1 MKKFIKITA
10 VVGVIIVVLGIVC
23 IVAGISKGGSN
34 IVKEEIGKT
43 FAKAKVKIE
52 KNDTTGMT
60 KLENNSDTI
69 DMVSVNN
76 LKLDLFTIT
85 LELISQISSTTTRP
99 FSFNVVPVSIMSTIP
114 SLIPSIG
121 ASSTDPSIFMISTSI
136 PLPSK

>member
-76 LKLDLFTIT
+76 LKLDLLTASYDVEEWNKEQIGFSYNADIMEVYYINEGDS
-85 LELISQISSTTTRP
+85 LNVLIQYKKKWKKGTQDVT
-99 FSFNVVPVSIMSTIP
+99 VY
-114 SLIPSIG
+114 
-121 ASSTDPSIFMISTSI
+121 
-136 PLPSK
+136 